1 MPKLIYCTT
10 TDIAEA
16 HQISHKLIEEKLVAC
31 VNIIPLIESIYRWE
45 GEIESTKE
53 SVLFIK
59 TVDENVTKT
68 IQRIKELHSYDVP
81 EILVLDLIDGL
92 PEYFDYVRKETL

>member
-16 HQISHKLIEEKLVAC
+16 HHISHKLIEEKLVAC